1 MVLFRRFLLGSI
13 AKQKKKKKT
22 AGRLNEVNASYF
34 LFKFKTNR
42 SRTID

>member
-13 AKQKKKKKT
+13 AKQKKKKT